1 MSVLAKRKNT
11 YENVQELKD
20 YIFRGEDIKNIE
32 FVTGD
37 GIYLWDSEGK
47 QYIDC
52 EAGTFNL
59 SLGYQNKEV
68 IGAVK
73 EQADKMVHL
82 SSSYLCKPV
91 LELAKNLIEV
101 SPDNL
106 TKVTTKVSSG
116 STANEGAI
124 KLAQY
129 YTGKRE
135 VVSFYRSHV
144 GQTIFMQT
152 VSGLSFRRKPF
163 NFSQNNIS
171 HIPYPYCYR
180 CHLESEYPKCNC
192 KCVEQ
197 IRDYLIY
204 GSSGNVSCIIMEPIL
219 GNGGNQVPPKEF
231 FHKLKQLC
239 DEENIVLIF
248 DEIQTGIGRT
258 GKMFAAQYF
267 DVEPNL
273 MSVAKGL
280 GGTGFQIAAILM
292 EEKFNIM
299 EGYLHSF
306 TYGSN
311 VLSCSAGVKTL
322 DIINNEQFLD
332 NVTNCGDFIM
342 ERLYKFK
349 EKYEFIGDVR
359 GVGLM
364 IGVEIVKDKKS
375 KEPDKNLTKEIA
387 KRALK
392 NGLLIRTSLYGFG
405 NVFKIRPS
413 LNITLEECDEMMT
426 KLEKVLD
433 EFQR

>member
-1 MSVLAKRKNT
+1 MSVLAKEKIT
-11 YENVQELKD
+11 YENAQELKS
-20 YIFRGEDIKNIE
+20 YIFRGDGIKDIE
-32 FVTGD
+32 FTTGN
-37 GIYLWDSEGK
+37 GVYLWDSEGK
-47 QYIDC
+47 KYIDC
-52 EAGTFNL
+52 AAGTFNL

-68 IGAVK
+68 IDAVK
-73 EQADKMVHL
+73 DQADKMVHL
-82 SSSYLCKPV
+82 SSSYLSRPV
-91 LELAKNLIEV
+91 LELAKKLVEV
-101 SPDNL
+101 SPKNL

-135 VVSFYRSHV
+135 VISFYRSHV

-180 CHLESEYPKCNC
+180 CHLESEYPKCNY

-197 IRDYLIY
+197 IRDYILY

-231 FHKLKQLC
+231 FHRLKQLC
-239 DEENIVLIF
+239 DEEDIVLIF

-267 DVEPNL
+267 EVEPNI

-311 VLSCSAGVKTL
+311 VLSCAAGVKTL
-322 DIINNEQFLD
+322 DMINNDEFFD
-332 NVTNCGDFIM
+332 NVTNCGNFIM
-342 ERLYKFK
+342 ERLNKFK

-364 IGVEIVKDKKS
+364 IGVEIVKDKQS
-375 KEPDKNLTKEIA
+375 KEPDSKLTNEIV
-387 KRALK
+387 KRALDH
-392 NGLLIRTSLYGFG
+392 GLLIRTSLYGFG

-413 LNITLEECDEMMT
+413 LNITLEECEEMMT
-426 KLEKVLD
+426 RLKKVLD